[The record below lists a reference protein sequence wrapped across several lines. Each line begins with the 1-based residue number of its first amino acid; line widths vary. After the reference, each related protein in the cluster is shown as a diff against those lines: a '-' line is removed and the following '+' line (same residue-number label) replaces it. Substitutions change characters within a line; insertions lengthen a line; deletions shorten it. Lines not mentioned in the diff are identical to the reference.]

1 MITLATK
8 ITLLRILLVPIVVIL
23 LYFPCKITCFLA
35 ALAFIAAA
43 LTDWFDGDIARS
55 RHLVTNMGKF
65 LDPLADKVLICS
77 VLIML
82 VNLGWAPAWISL
94 NAKMNLRQ

>member
-43 LTDWFDGDIARS
+43 LTDWFDGTQGH
-55 RHLVTNMGKF
+55 RH
-65 LDPLADKVLICS
+65 
-77 VLIML
+77 
-82 VNLGWAPAWISL
+82 
-94 NAKMNLRQ
+94 